1 MLHTYMMMMTTMV
14 VVMEMIV
21 VITRGSVECR
31 KERESLDIPG
41 HKW

>member
-1 MLHTYMMMMTTMV
+1 MMMMTMMMMV
-14 VVMEMIV
+14 VMMGMMS
-21 VITRGSVECR
+21 VITKGSVECR

>member
-1 MLHTYMMMMTTMV
+1 MGMLMMTLVV
-14 VVMEMIV
+14 VVMEMMAV
-21 VITRGSVECR
+21 MTRRSVECR